1 MSKTPRKNAPET
13 GAPEVDTLEQDPFLT
28 RWSKRKALSRTGVEL
43 PEPVDEIAEDSES
56 PPDDSAS
63 GNDDDR
69 PSPAGRADRQDVEEP
84 TPPREL
90 PPIESLGE
98 DSDYSAFMAAD
109 VPADLQRK
117 ALRKMFQSP
126 KFNVRDGLDDYDLD
140 FSSPEPLGDIV
151 TAEMRH
157 RLRVE
162 MERLAG
168 LDDDESAVEDGDQ
181 DTAPAPEELAGNE
194 DQEQEQEQ
202 EQEQSADNE
211 PDDDRPATA

>member
-1 MSKTPRKNAPET
+1 MSKTPRKDAPDT
-13 GAPEVDTLEQDPFLT
+13 GAPEVDTLEQEKFLT
-28 RWSKRKALSRTGVEL
+28 RWSRRKAAANAGVEL
-43 PEPVDEIAEDSES
+43 PEPTDEVVDDGET
-56 PPDDSAS
+56 PPRDSAS
-63 GNDDDR
+63 GNEVDPQGPDKQSESTDR
-69 PSPAGRADRQDVEEP
+69 EQPAA
-84 TPPREL
+84 PREL

-109 VPADLQRK
+109 VPADLQRQ

-140 FSSPEPLGDIV
+140 FSSPEKLGDIV

-168 LDDDESAVEDGDQ
+168 LDEDESAVKDGDQ
-181 DTAPAPEELAGNE
+181 EAAPAPEKIAGNE
-194 DQEQEQEQ
+194 EQEQ

-211 PDDDRPATA
+211 PDDDQPATA